1 MKKFVS
7 MLAAGSVALS
17 LTAVTLAAEVPAS
30 SDSVPAKGECSHMDD
45 ADRIQCMKERQRNLL
60 KMKLSRAQS
69 KMIKKTMKIEMKT
82 GRMEERM
89 SRRALEDAV
98 RATWKLS
105 RPNILKPYKP
115 ASSSMSSMSS
125 SKSSGSSMSSAAS
138 SAATSS
144 SASSK

>member
-69 KMIKKTMKIEMKT
+69 KMIKKTEKMEKKI

-89 SRRALEDAV
+89 SRRALEDSI

-105 RPNILKPYKP
+105 RPNMLKPYKP
-115 ASSSMSSMSS
+115 ASSSSSSMSS
-125 SKSSGSSMSSAAS
+125 TSSSSSAAS

-144 SASSK
+144 SASSAQ